1 MAFSTL
7 SVVFVAGAATILT
20 PCCLPLLPPLLSGSA
35 GHRLRPMAIVSGSL
49 VSFTGLGVAVG
60 TLGSFSPDALRTPAF
75 IVIIAFGAVMFDDD
89 LHRIYSSYTSRLSG
103 TVTGRV
109 HALDGGDHPITSAFA
124 LGALLGVV
132 WLPCVGPVLGAV
144 LAYAAT
150 AGAAAESGVLLF
162 VYGLGF
168 SVPLLTVAYGGR
180 IAGRSLADSI
190 GLLGRGDA
198 VRRVVGAV
206 LLASGVGLLFEFDR
220 VLLSAL

>member
-7 SVVFVAGAATILT
+7 PVVFLAGAATILT

-35 GHRLRPMAIVSGSL
+35 GHRLRPIAIVSGSL
-49 VSFTGLGVAVG
+49 VSFTGLGMAVG

-75 IVIIAFGAVMFDDD
+75 VAIIAFGAVMFDDD
-89 LHRIYSSYTSRLSG
+89 LHRIYSSYASRLSG
-103 TVTGRV
+103 IATGRV
-109 HALDGGDHPITSAFA
+109 HALDESNHPITSAFA
-124 LGALLGVV
+124 LGTLLGVI

-168 SVPLLTVAYGGR
+168 SVPLLAVAYGGR
-180 IAGRSLADSI
+180 IAGRSVADSI

-206 LLASGVGLLFEFDR
+206 LLASGVGLLFELDR